1 MNYKEHKFKYLG
13 VMLLLIASILGLSYM
28 YATNVMQQPT
38 GENPDTS
45 LLSVEQVESPDNRSV
60 LSFENLTD
68 EQQQEF
74 QKALNASDQTA
85 ELPDPVE
92 LESIDNDRF
101 YIEYE
106 GTLYRFSFPVG

>member
-1 MNYKEHKFKYLG
+1 
-13 VMLLLIASILGLSYM
+13 MLLLIASILGLSYM

-68 EQQQEF
+68 E
-74 QKALNASDQTA
+74 
-85 ELPDPVE
+85 
-92 LESIDNDRF
+92 
-101 YIEYE
+101 
-106 GTLYRFSFPVG
+106 